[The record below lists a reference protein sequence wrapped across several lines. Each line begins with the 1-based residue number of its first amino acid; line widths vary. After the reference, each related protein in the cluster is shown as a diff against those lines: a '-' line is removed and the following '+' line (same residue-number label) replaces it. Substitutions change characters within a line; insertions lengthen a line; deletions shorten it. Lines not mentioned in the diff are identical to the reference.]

1 MSTMNDVLR
10 VLLEESDSI
19 SGERL
24 ARRLGLSRNA
34 VWKAVEQLRSEG
46 YVIEAV
52 TNRGYRLAEQPDR
65 VSEPEIERWIGEGEI
80 GRRLE
85 VQTQLDS
92 TNIRAKLL
100 AAQGA
105 QHICY
110 LYDALTFSGTEKL
123 AGYRASVS
131 AAGLP
136 DCSCRV
142 APGMQAAR
150 AQIETMLRS
159 GTPIDA
165 VLTAEDILAVGA
177 CKALTA
183 AGQRCPVIGF
193 NNSQLA
199 ACASPELT
207 SVDNRLDDLCPA
219 AADLLERVLAG
230 EDAPHRTVLEAQL
243 VERET
248 FRTAE

>member
-1 MSTMNDVLR
+1 
-10 VLLEESDSI
+10 
-19 SGERL
+19 
-24 ARRLGLSRNA
+24 
-34 VWKAVEQLRSEG
+34 
-46 YVIEAV
+46 
-52 TNRGYRLAEQPDR
+52 
-65 VSEPEIERWIGEGEI
+65 
-80 GRRLE
+80 
-85 VQTQLDS
+85 
-92 TNIRAKLL
+92 
-100 AAQGA
+100 
-105 QHICY
+105 
-110 LYDALTFSGTEKL
+110 
-123 AGYRASVS
+123 
-131 AAGLP
+131 
-136 DCSCRV
+136 
-142 APGMQAAR
+142 
-150 AQIETMLRS
+150 MLCS